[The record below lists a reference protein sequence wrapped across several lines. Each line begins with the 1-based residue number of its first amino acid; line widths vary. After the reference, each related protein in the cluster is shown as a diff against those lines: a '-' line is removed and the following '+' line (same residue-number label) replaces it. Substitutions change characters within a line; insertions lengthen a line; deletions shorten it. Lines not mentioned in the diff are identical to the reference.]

1 VSRFTA
7 QAELLEI
14 QEKLLNFI
22 IMNFHVQREDINL
35 EESLIDTG
43 IIDSMGLIEILAF
56 FEEEFSI
63 VTEEDQMTKNNL
75 GSIQKMVAFV
85 MKEMDKVGI
94 GAVSK
99 QTNG

>member
-1 VSRFTA
+1 VLRGDTMS
-7 QAELLEI
+7 QEI

>member
-1 VSRFTA
+1 
-7 QAELLEI
+7 
-14 QEKLLNFI
+14 
-22 IMNFHVQREDINL
+22 MNFHVQREDINL